1 MNSQQED
8 QLLGALADMARQ
20 MTRLTGLVAE
30 LVDRVSFIA
39 EEVDSLGGL
48 VADDEPPP

>member
-8 QLLGALADMARQ
+8 QLLGVLETLALQMAR
-20 MTRLTGLVAE
+20 MTGLMAE

-39 EEVDSLGGL
+39 EEIDGL
-48 VADDEPPP
+48 VAAADDEP